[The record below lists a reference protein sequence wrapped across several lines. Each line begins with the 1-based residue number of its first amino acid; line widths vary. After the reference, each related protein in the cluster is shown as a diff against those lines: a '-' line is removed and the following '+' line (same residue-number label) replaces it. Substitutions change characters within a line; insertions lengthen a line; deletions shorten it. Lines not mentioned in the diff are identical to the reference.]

1 MILKT
6 HTHTHQISNLEDT
19 VVKVSKAKRVKR
31 GTLKIRDT
39 LRNLC
44 DSFKNTNICI
54 IKVPEGEE
62 RKRGRKFLF
71 EEIIGE
77 NFPDLG
83 KETYIQV
90 QEAQSPKQDGP
101 KEVHTKIQ
109 VNGICSNLSQQS
121 LGLC

>member
-1 MILKT
+1 M
-6 HTHTHQISNLEDT
+6 
-19 VVKVSKAKRVKR
+19 KVSQADRVKR
-31 GTLKIRDT
+31 GTLKKRDI

-44 DSFKNTNICI
+44 DNIKNTNICI

-62 RKRGRKFLF
+62 RERGREFLF

-77 NFPDLG
+77 NFPDLR
-83 KETYIQV
+83 KETYIQA

-109 VNGICSNLSQQS
+109 VNGKN
-121 LGLC
+121 

>member
-6 HTHTHQISNLEDT
+6 HTHTHQISNLEDK
-19 VVKVSKAKRVKR
+19 VVKVSQAERVKR
-31 GTLKIRDT
+31 GTLKMRDT

-44 DSFKNTNICI
+44 GSIKNTNICI
-54 IKVPEGEE
+54 IKVPEGEY
-62 RKRGRKFLF
+62 RKRGREFLF

-83 KETYIQV
+83 EETYIKV

-109 VNGICSNLSQQS
+109 VNGKN
-121 LGLC
+121 